1 MRGLLLVLAATAV
14 AVAGLPAAAV
24 AAPPGNDHFATATAV
39 TELPFS
45 ETLDLTDATS
55 EPGEPACQ
63 GPPEERSIWYSI
75 TPTEDVVVRAR
86 WSSSPAPSTLMV
98 GRDTGQGFGN
108 LADVRCHAFNEP
120 HVFAARAGE
129 RWYVRAALFAFSSG
143 GSVTIDL
150 DTVEPPPNDDFAD
163 ALPIEQLPFSETVDA
178 AGGTNEPGERT
189 PSCSGQSGGSVWY
202 SYTPSSDGWVT
213 ALGPFAGQS
222 EVVAAYTGSS
232 LEDLV
237 EVGCRTFGSQFT
249 LPVSGGTTYYFQ
261 VGGVFGTG
269 GLLSFGLTLAPNPIA
284 GFGYSPGDPSTFD
297 DLQVFSGSF
306 DPGGNQIVSHVW
318 DYGDGTAPTAS
329 TTHRYAGDGDYTIT
343 LTVTTSD
350 GRTGT
355 TAQVVSV
362 RTHDVAIKSFD
373 VPASGTPGR
382 TKQVSVGIANTRVP
396 EVADVIL
403 YKSTPTGDFE
413 QVGSQ
418 RVSLP
423 VRTKNAQTKVT
434 FTVSF
439 TQADLAVGK
448 VTFKA
453 SVGLVGARD
462 CHPADNTVIALP
474 TLVR

>member
-1 MRGLLLVLAATAV
+1 
-14 AVAGLPAAAV
+14 
-24 AAPPGNDHFATATAV
+24 
-39 TELPFS
+39 
-45 ETLDLTDATS
+45 
-55 EPGEPACQ
+55 
-63 GPPEERSIWYSI
+63 
-75 TPTEDVVVRAR
+75 
-86 WSSSPAPSTLMV
+86 MV

-120 HVFAARAGE
+120 HVFRVRAGE
-129 RWYVRAALFAFSSG
+129 TWYVRAALFAFSGG
-143 GSVTIDL
+143 GSVTIEL
-150 DTVEPPPNDDFAD
+150 ETVEPPPNDDFAN
-163 ALPIEQLPFSETVDA
+163 AKAIVQLPFSETVEGA
-178 AGGTNEPGERT
+178 ASGNEAGERT
-189 PSCSGQSGGSVWY
+189 PSCSGQSAGSVWY
-202 SYTPSSDGWVT
+202 SYTPSSDGWIT
-213 ALGPFAGQS
+213 AAGPFAGQS

-232 LEDLV
+232 LQDLV

-261 VGGVFGTG
+261 VGGLFGADG
-269 GLLSFGLTLAPNPIA
+269 PLRFDLAVAPDPVV
-284 GFGYSPGDPSTFD
+284 GFGYSPLDPSTFD

-329 TTHRYAGDGDYTIT
+329 TSHRYGHDGDYTIT

-350 GRTGT
+350 GRSGS

-382 TKQVSVGIANTRVP
+382 TKQVSVGIANTRAP
-396 EVADVIL
+396 EVADVVL

-453 SVGLVGARD
+453 SVMLVGVRD

>member
-1 MRGLLLVLAATAV
+1 
-14 AVAGLPAAAV
+14 
-24 AAPPGNDHFATATAV
+24 
-39 TELPFS
+39 
-45 ETLDLTDATS
+45 
-55 EPGEPACQ
+55 
-63 GPPEERSIWYSI
+63 
-75 TPTEDVVVRAR
+75 
-86 WSSSPAPSTLMV
+86 MV

-120 HVFAARAGE
+120 HVFDVRAGE
-129 RWYVRAALFAFSSG
+129 TWYVRAALFVFSGG

-150 DTVEPPPNDDFAD
+150 ETVEPPPNDDFAN
-163 ALPIEQLPFSETVDA
+163 AKPITQLPFSETVDGA
-178 AGGTNEPGERT
+178 ASGNEPGERT
-189 PSCSGQSGGSVWY
+189 PSCSGQSAGSVWY
-202 SYTPSSDGWVT
+202 SYTPSSDGWIT
-213 ALGPFAGQS
+213 AAGPFAGQS

-232 LEDLV
+232 LQDLV

-249 LPVSGGTTYYFQ
+249 LRVSSGTTYYFQ
-261 VGGVFGTG
+261 VGGLFGG
-269 GLLSFGLTLAPNPIA
+269 GGPLHLDLTVAPNPVA

-306 DPGGNQIVSHVW
+306 DPGGNQIVSQVW
-318 DYGDGTAPTAS
+318 DYGDGTAPTSS
-329 TTHRYAGDGDYTIT
+329 TSHRYGRDGDYTIT

-350 GRTGT
+350 GRTGS

-373 VPASGTPGR
+373 VPTSGTPGR
-382 TKQVSVGIANTRVP
+382 TKQVTVGIANTRVP
-396 EVADVIL
+396 EVADVVL
-403 YKSTPTGDFE
+403 YKSVPGGDFE

-453 SVGLVGARD
+453 SVVLVGGRD
-462 CHPADNTVIALP
+462 CHPADNTVIAWP